1 MTSRNG
7 FIGVLFSFC
16 IGASCITGLCA
27 GENNQKGSATD
38 SGKADS
44 APSSVSAVPF
54 DSARALSPNDVIAVT
69 VYGED
74 DLTAKTIID
83 KNGMVMLQLLGQ
95 VKLSGLTV
103 KDATAKIQQ
112 LYDKDY
118 LVNPQVNVI
127 VEQFAAR
134 HFSVLGQVQ
143 KPGSFDFP
151 QNEGMNLLE
160 AIAMAGGY
168 TRLGAPSKVRVR
180 RQENGNEK
188 TISLNAEE
196 MSKNSKKKDFEILP
210 DDIIYV
216 DERTF

>member
-1 MTSRNG
+1 
-7 FIGVLFSFC
+7 
-16 IGASCITGLCA
+16 
-27 GENNQKGSATD
+27 
-38 SGKADS
+38 
-44 APSSVSAVPF
+44 
-54 DSARALSPNDVIAVT
+54 
-69 VYGED
+69 
-74 DLTAKTIID
+74 
-83 KNGMVMLQLLGQ
+83 
-95 VKLSGLTV
+95 LTV
-103 KDATAKIQQ
+103 KDATTKIQQ

-180 RQENGNEK
+180 RQENGTEK

-196 MSKNSKKKDFEILP
+196 MSKDSKKKNFEVLP
-210 DDIIYV
+210 DDFIYV

>member
-7 FIGVLFSFC
+7 FIGVLFSIC

-27 GENNQKGSATD
+27 GADNQKDSATGSNPVA
-38 SGKADS
+38 SGT
-44 APSSVSAVPF
+44 F
-54 DSARALSPNDVIAVT
+54 DSARSLSPNDVIAVT

-83 KNGMVMLQLLGQ
+83 KSGMVMLPLLGQ

-118 LVNPQVNVI
+118 LVNPQINLI
-127 VEQFAAR
+127 VETFAAR
-134 HFSVLGQVQ
+134 RFSVMGQVQ
-143 KPGSFDFP
+143 KPGTFDFP
-151 QNEGMNLLE
+151 QNESVNLLE
-160 AIAMAGGY
+160 AISMAGGY

-180 RQENGNEK
+180 RKENGVEK
-188 TISLNAEE
+188 TIHLNAEE
-196 MSKNSKKKDFEILP
+196 MSKDSKKKNFDILP
-210 DDIIYV
+210 DDIIDV

>member
-7 FIGVLFSFC
+7 FIGVLFSLY
-16 IGASCITGLCA
+16 IGASCITGLCV
-27 GENNQKGSATD
+27 GESNQKG

-44 APSSVSAVPF
+44 APSSVSGVPF

-103 KDATAKIQQ
+103 KDATTKIQQ

-151 QNEGMNLLE
+151 LNEGMNLLE
-160 AIAMAGGY
+160 AIAMAGG
-168 TRLGAPSKVRVR
+168 
-180 RQENGNEK
+180 
-188 TISLNAEE
+188 
-196 MSKNSKKKDFEILP
+196 
-210 DDIIYV
+210 
-216 DERTF
+216 

>member
-27 GENNQKGSATD
+27 SENNQKGS
-38 SGKADS
+38 GKADA
-44 APSSVSAVPF
+44 APSSAAAAPF
-54 DSARALSPNDVIAVT
+54 DSARALSPNDVISVT

-83 KNGMVMLQLLGQ
+83 KNGMVMLPLLGQ

-103 KDATAKIQQ
+103 KDATTKIQQ

-118 LVNPQVNVI
+118 LVNPQINVI

-134 HFSVLGQVQ
+134 RFSVLGQVQ

-151 QNEGMNLLE
+151 QNESVNLLE

-168 TRLGAPSKVRVR
+168 TRLGAPSRVRVR

-188 TISLNAEE
+188 TINLNAEE
-196 MSKNSKKKDFEILP
+196 MSKDSKKKDFEILP